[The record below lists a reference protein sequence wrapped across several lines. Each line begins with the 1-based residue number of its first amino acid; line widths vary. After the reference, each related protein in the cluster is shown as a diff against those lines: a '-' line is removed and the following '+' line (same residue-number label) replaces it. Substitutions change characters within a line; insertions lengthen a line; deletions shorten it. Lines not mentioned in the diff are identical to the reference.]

1 MTAPENC
8 PHCGSEQIEMK
19 HFAGRV
25 MSCGLALAFDGHAI
39 ARTDLCREREARQ
52 KAEAEV
58 KRLKDIILGGDFIEA
73 GFYHTPSFQ
82 AGFDQAK
89 WAAQNEW
96 YTKYKEERS
105 KLEDLYGNL
114 KEENQKLR
122 ELLERLFSAGV
133 GRMKIED
140 WRKLHAEY
148 EQLNQLTK

>member
-1 MTAPENC
+1 MNPDTNKCPNC
-8 PHCGSEQIEMK
+8 GAEFATLTDRTTFTCGTNR
-19 HFAGRV
+19 HP
-25 MSCGLALAFDGHAI
+25 DGSHS
-39 ARTDLCREREARQ
+39 RTDLCREREARQ